1 MSLTL
6 EILKDKIQKVIL
18 SNLRTPSKRRVGVEV
33 ETIFYDENL
42 CRIPVN
48 LGQTYSASDLMK
60 DLLLLQSK
68 DKYPPT
74 YSLEPG
80 GQLEWA
86 SSPFVS
92 LHEINSQFQIH
103 ANLLEN
109 LCVQHSLVPIDLSV
123 EPLYNPDEIGLI
135 NMKKYRLMND
145 RFLSTGNLGKWMMR
159 NTTSVQV
166 NIDLVSKK
174 DAEEMAF
181 IADCLQPICSLLFS
195 HSPFRN
201 SHPVLNEN
209 FRLQIWNDTD
219 DSRCGCLFEHGIDT
233 NNLISSYIDYIL
245 KVPAIFIQGKNSEV
259 EPFDGTLGEWLYNQ
273 KTLDRLTNENVQSVL
288 HQIFTHVRFKN
299 VLEVRG
305 ADRPPFGFELAPA
318 AFWCGLLTAE
328 KTRDKLFERVQE
340 WSNTERMSLVKS
352 SEKLDLNNPGPEG
365 KSLSQ
370 WLSIISDY
378 AIQGLNERATFFDI
392 KPEREYLE
400 PFLEQALAELW
411 TLKVQRNFKKSGQSI
426 KGFLRNSYSKH

>member
-1 MSLTL
+1 MILTL
-6 EILKDKIQKVIL
+6 EILKDEIQKVIL
-18 SNLRTPSKRRVGVEV
+18 SNLRPPSERRVGLEV
-33 ETIFYDENL
+33 ETIFYNNNL

-48 LGQTYSASDLMK
+48 RGQNYSASDLMG
-60 DLLLLQSK
+60 DLLSLQSK
-68 DKYPPT
+68 DRYPPT

-92 LHEINSQFQIH
+92 LHDINSQFQNH
-103 ANLLEN
+103 VNLLEN
-109 LCVQHSLVPIDLSV
+109 LCIQHNLIPIDLSV

-135 NMKKYRLMND
+135 NMKKYHLMND

-159 NTTSVQV
+159 NTASVQV
-166 NIDLVSKK
+166 NIDFVNKK

-181 IADCLQPICSLLFS
+181 VADCLQPFCSLLFS
-195 HSPFRN
+195 HSPFMN
-201 SHPVLNEN
+201 SHPALNEN

-219 DSRCGCLFEHGIDT
+219 GSRCGCLFEHGIDT
-233 NNLISSYIDYIL
+233 NNLISSYNDYLL
-245 KVPAIFIQGKNSEV
+245 KVPAIFIQAKNSEV
-259 EPFDGTLGEWLYNQ
+259 EPFDGTLGEWLYNK
-273 KTLDRLTNENVQSVL
+273 KTLDRLTNENIQSVL

-328 KTRDKLFERVQE
+328 KTRDELFERVQE
-340 WSNTERMSLVKS
+340 WSSAEKLSLVKS
-352 SEKLDLNNPGPEG
+352 SEKLDLNKLGPEG
-365 KSLSQ
+365 KSFSQ

-378 AIQGLNERATFFDI
+378 AIQGLDERAVFFNI
-392 KPEREYLE
+392 KSERKYLE
-400 PFLEQALAELW
+400 PFLEQALSGLW
-411 TLKVQRNFKKSGQSI
+411 TFKVQHYFKKSGQNI
-426 KGFLRNSYSKH
+426 KGFLLNSYSKK